1 MFSNILLPYDGS
13 SFAEH
18 AFNVALD
25 VARKYDSKI
34 YLLSCM
40 DKIAFRG
47 WYTDSSFSN
56 TIIKKQTKAIKERLA
71 VLESKTKNANIQST
85 SHILVATSIAKE
97 IVSFAKSHKIDLIV
111 MGSHGRTGL
120 DKFLLGSVTNGVS
133 QRAHCPVLIT
143 R

>member
-25 VARKYDSKI
+25 VARKYNSKI
-34 YLLSCM
+34 CLLSCI

-47 WYTDSSFSN
+47 WYTDSSYDN
-56 TIIKKQTKAIKERLA
+56 ILIKKQTKAIKERLA
-71 VLESKTKNANIQST
+71 VLENKAKNVNIQSS
-85 SHILVATSIAKE
+85 SHILVTTSIVKE
-97 IVSFAKSHKIDLIV
+97 IVSFAKSHKIDLII
-111 MGSHGRTGL
+111 MGSHGRRGL

-133 QRAHCPVLIT
+133 QRAHCPVLIV